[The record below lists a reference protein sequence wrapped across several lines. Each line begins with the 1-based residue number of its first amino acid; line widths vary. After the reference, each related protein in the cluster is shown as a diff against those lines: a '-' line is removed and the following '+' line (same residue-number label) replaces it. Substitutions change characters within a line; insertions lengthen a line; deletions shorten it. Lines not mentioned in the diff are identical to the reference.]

1 MNKKILFLV
10 LSLASLAGFAAV
22 LLLAFSDFI
31 TVSPIYSVVFL
42 VPFAVFILLYLKQ
55 NGIADSEQDFIA
67 AELGRKTEKPKH
79 VRDFEIVRDCCE
91 SIIAHLKEDRNIIGI
106 GTSDNTYEY
115 EGYYSFR
122 EDRFEFLD
130 CLYFFTYEMIEEV
143 SPELLTVLEE
153 GFLTR
158 KFCHIDA
165 TYSEDN
171 IFMFKRDDETFCE
184 TFYVY
189 TEMPDAFAGSNIEVE
204 ALGGYWYYVTSNK
217 SFTEW
222 FNV

>member
-1 MNKKILFLV
+1 MNKKTLFLV
-10 LSLASLAGFAAV
+10 LSLVSLAGFAAV
-22 LLLAFSDFI
+22 LVSAVSGLI
-31 TVSPIYSVVFL
+31 TVNPLYSAVLL
-42 VPFAVFILLYLKQ
+42 VPFAVFILLYIKQ
-55 NGIADSEQDFIA
+55 NSTADSEQDFIA

-115 EGYYSFR
+115 EGYYSFK

-130 CLYFFTYEMIEEV
+130 CLYFFTYEMIKDV
-143 SPELLTVLEE
+143 SPELLSVLEE

-171 IFMFKRDDETFCE
+171 IFMFKRDDEMFYE

-189 TEMPDAFAGSNIEVE
+189 AQAPDAFSDSDIEAE
-204 ALGGYWYYVTSNK
+204 PLGGCWYYVTSNK